1 MKIGLDTKYL
11 RSVLAYFL
19 VAVCAVILVFYFCYH
34 LFNGFTAE
42 VQTVTA
48 ISASEEDVIT
58 REAYL
63 LRDETLIRSNYG
75 GVVDY
80 AVEDGER
87 VGVNA
92 LLAEVYAASDD
103 GSVRRQAEAIDEE
116 IALLAAS
123 NIGEGVV
130 ISDTAATDAK
140 ISSLLYAI
148 RENLFE
154 GNYDYARRETDSLLI
169 QLNKRKI
176 ITGQVQ
182 NYDARIA
189 ALTVEREN
197 LTARL
202 QGASQTIHSTES
214 GYFFYGADGYEGIF
228 SVEGIDRLTLGGFDA
243 MRAAPAAAVSAN
255 TIGKMVSS
263 YLWYIAVPMHKTEL
277 DAFGVGNT
285 YEISFPYH
293 YGLTLR
299 MTLERVLTEAER
311 EDAVL
316 LFSCTDMPGEFT
328 YLRTQNVELTLRVR
342 EGLRVPSEAI
352 RVIDGETC
360 VYVVRGG
367 KVELRR
373 VVILLEREGD
383 CIVEA
388 GLSAEKDTVPYLAL
402 YDEVVISGK
411 DLYDGKVLK

>member
-1 MKIGLDTKYL
+1 MKLGFDTKYL

-19 VAVCAVILVFYFCYH
+19 VAVAAVILIFYFCYH

-48 ISASEEDVIT
+48 IEAEEADVLA

-63 LRDETLIRSNYG
+63 MRDETLIRADYS

-92 LLAEVYAASDD
+92 LLAEVYAAADD
-103 GSVRRQAEAIDEE
+103 GSVRRRVEAIDEE
-116 IALLAAS
+116 LALLAAS
-123 NIGEGVV
+123 NIGEGVIV
-130 ISDTAATDAK
+130 SDTSATDTR

-148 RENLFE
+148 RGNLHN

-169 QLNKRKI
+169 QLNKREI
-176 ITGQVQ
+176 ITGKVQ

-189 ALTVEREN
+189 ALTAERAN

-202 QGASQTIHSTES
+202 QGASQTIRSTES
-214 GYFFYGADGYEGIF
+214 GYFFYGADGYEEIF
-228 SVEGIDRLTLGGFDA
+228 SVDKVARLTLDDFDA
-243 MRAAPAAAVSAN
+243 MRASPADPVSAQ
-255 TIGKMVSS
+255 TVGKMISS
-263 YLWYIAVPMHKTEL
+263 YAWYIAVPMEKIEL
-277 DAFGVGNT
+277 DAFAEGET
-285 YEISFPYH
+285 YEVAFPYH
-293 YGLTLR
+293 YGLTLKMSLAR
-299 MTLERVLTEAER
+299 VITETERD
-311 EDAVL
+311 DAL
-316 LFSCTDMPGEFT
+316 LIFSCTRMPEEFS
-328 YLRTQNVELTLRVR
+328 YLRTQNVELTVRVR
-342 EGLRVPSEAI
+342 EGLRVPAEAI

-360 VYVVRGG
+360 VYIVHGG

-373 VVILLEREGD
+373 VRILLERDGD

-388 GLSAEKDTVPYLAL
+388 GLTAPKDTTPYLAL
-402 YDEVVISGK
+402 YEEIVVSGK
-411 DLYDGKVLK
+411 DLYSGKVLK